1 MQIVHLS
8 LVSTYLSCQLKVHQY
23 CFSFQMKLNTAP
35 AFIHFPA
42 KGKPKPADNMDI
54 QRVGF
59 GAEAIAK
66 WIADRTDI
74 QIRVLRP
81 PNYSGAVALIIIFFL
96 VGGFLYVR
104 RNNLD
109 FSKFHNKNLWGSTA
123 LVSLVSFCG

>member
-1 MQIVHLS
+1 
-8 LVSTYLSCQLKVHQY
+8 
-23 CFSFQMKLNTAP
+23 MKLNTAP

-54 QRVGF
+54 QRLGF

-74 QIRVLRP
+74 HVRVLRP
-81 PNYSGAVALIIIFFL
+81 PNYAGSVALLGFFF
-96 VGGFLYVR
+96 VVAGFLYLR

-109 FSKFHNKNLWGSTA
+109 FSKFYNRSLWGSSA
-123 LVSLVSFCG
+123 LVRA

>member
-1 MQIVHLS
+1 
-8 LVSTYLSCQLKVHQY
+8 
-23 CFSFQMKLNTAP
+23 MKLNTAP

-42 KGKPKPADNMDI
+42 KGKPKAADNMDI

-66 WIADRTDI
+66 WIADRTDV

-81 PNYSGAVALIIIFFL
+81 PNYSGAFALIVIFFL

-109 FSKFHNKNLWGSTA
+109 FSKFYNKNLWGSLA
-123 LVSLVSFCG
+123 LVKF